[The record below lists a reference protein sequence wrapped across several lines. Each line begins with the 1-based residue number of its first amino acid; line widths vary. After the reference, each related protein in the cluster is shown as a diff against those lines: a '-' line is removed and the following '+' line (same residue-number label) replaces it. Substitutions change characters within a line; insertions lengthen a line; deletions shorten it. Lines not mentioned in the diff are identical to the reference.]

1 MIFEGI
7 ISRIMPQSNNLDG
20 VPVRLTRLS
29 SLAVAQTEAPYSEK
43 TRSGRRFAG
52 GTQIIA
58 NGIAP
63 VQAIPTTTATLGLFN
78 SDTAGAG
85 LSLSIDWL
93 NVFLGSGTPAA
104 GLTLFAA
111 VAKPTSPPSA
121 NPTGYGT
128 SSLSGSARGSKAI
141 WGSALTIP
149 AGVNWAA
156 IASTLQLAA
165 ANAGQG
171 DNFVDLGGRLI
182 VPPGFALCL
191 ALLSGAGTTPLYGVS
206 AQWSEVELDLE

>member
-1 MIFEGI
+1 MLMSGI
-7 ISRIMPQSNNLDG
+7 VSRFTKQGNSNNG
-20 VPVRLTRLS
+20 APVRLTDVE
-29 SLAVAQTEAPYSEK
+29 SLAVAQTEPPYLEMS
-43 TRSGRRFAG
+43 RAGRRFHG

-63 VQAIPTTTATLGLFN
+63 VQAIPTTTATLALYN

-85 LSLSIDWL
+85 LSLSLDWL

-104 GLTLFAA
+104 GLTLFAT
-111 VAKPTSPPSA
+111 VAKPTTVPSA

-128 SSLSGSARGSKAI
+128 SSLSGSARGPKAI
-141 WGSALTIP
+141 WATALTIP

-156 IASTLQLAA
+156 LSSTFQLAA
-165 ANAGQG
+165 ANVGQG
-171 DNFVDLGGRLI
+171 DNPLDLGGRMI